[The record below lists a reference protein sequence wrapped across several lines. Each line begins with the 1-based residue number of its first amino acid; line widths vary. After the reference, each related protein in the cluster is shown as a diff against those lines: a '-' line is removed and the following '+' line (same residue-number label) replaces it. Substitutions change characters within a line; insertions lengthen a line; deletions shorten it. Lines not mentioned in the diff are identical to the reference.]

1 MSNFSTV
8 QKNANQGNFFF
19 AKFLD
24 PSIGQSSPHPV
35 FVVGKNGDSNDGEDV
50 IVCKCTS
57 QPKRSDYDIPVL
69 LKKETVVRTNKLYTI
84 RRDLLRFKITHNL
97 DPLVISSILK
107 SVEKAV
113 KQ

>member
-69 LKKETVVRTNKLYTI
+69 LNIIKPPFGGHLFYRTKNCS
-84 RRDLLRFKITHNL
+84 
-97 DPLVISSILK
+97 ISDSDK
-107 SVEKAV
+107 SDGCLFFS